1 MWSLLYDSEHFP
13 FYIQVAG
20 LAIYLELKNLGLDCF
35 APVILNHVLQC
46 FFNFHTCSGLFCLKL
61 GIWVQSS
68 MKLAGECTST
78 LVA

>member
-20 LAIYLELKNLGLDCF
+20 LVIYLELKNIGLDSF
-35 APVILNHVLQC
+35 APVILNHVLEW

-61 GIWVQSS
+61 GIWVWSS
-68 MKLAGECTST
+68 MKLASECTST